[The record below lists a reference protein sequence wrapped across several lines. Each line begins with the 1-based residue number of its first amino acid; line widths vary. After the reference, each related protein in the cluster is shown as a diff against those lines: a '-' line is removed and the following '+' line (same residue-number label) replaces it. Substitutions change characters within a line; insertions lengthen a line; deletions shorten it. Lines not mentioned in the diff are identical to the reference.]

1 MSKKT
6 KQKRE
11 HRVRSINAY
20 SCQGVAQNYCVSHSV
35 IAPAAVASWKQPAGP
50 VPDHLAGMCDFLVP
64 SVSRNVRTL
73 LPRLPLRHTLF
84 VACLQANDVLILRSH
99 EPNAP
104 GSAGVQT
111 SEKPR
116 EGPGK
121 SRRAL
126 PFTEKKKKT
135 EAFNKTQNQEN
146 TFPCKKC
153 GR

>member
-1 MSKKT
+1 MFD
-6 KQKRE
+6 
-11 HRVRSINAY
+11 
-20 SCQGVAQNYCVSHSV
+20 
-35 IAPAAVASWKQPAGP
+35 P
-50 VPDHLAGMCDFLVP
+50 
-64 SVSRNVRTL
+64 
-73 LPRLPLRHTLF
+73 
-84 VACLQANDVLILRSH
+84 LQANDILILRSH

-104 GSAGVQT
+104 ESGGPA

-121 SRRAL
+121 PRRTL
-126 PFTEKKKKT
+126 PFAEKKKKA

>member
-1 MSKKT
+1 M
-6 KQKRE
+6 
-11 HRVRSINAY
+11 
-20 SCQGVAQNYCVSHSV
+20 
-35 IAPAAVASWKQPAGP
+35 
-50 VPDHLAGMCDFLVP
+50 
-64 SVSRNVRTL
+64 SVSDPVVAEVPEL
-73 LPRLPLRHTLF
+73 SPHSPLKHTLF
-84 VACLQANDVLILRSH
+84 VDCLQANDVLILRSH

-104 GSAGVQT
+104 GPAGAQT

-126 PFTEKKKKT
+126 PFTEKKKKP